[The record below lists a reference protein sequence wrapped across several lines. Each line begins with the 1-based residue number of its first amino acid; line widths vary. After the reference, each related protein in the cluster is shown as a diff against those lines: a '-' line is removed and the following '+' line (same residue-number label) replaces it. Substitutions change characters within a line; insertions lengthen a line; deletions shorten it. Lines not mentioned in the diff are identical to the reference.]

1 MVKGRTMRFTQESC
15 AIVGAADFNASHFRS
30 MEFDHV
36 VAADGG
42 WSALEGIGVHAPD
55 AVGDFDSLGYVPDA
69 AHVMRYPQEKDASD
83 LELASARA
91 DELGASAFVYYGCLS
106 GRLDQT
112 IAAIDSMRHWS
123 KVGKRVF
130 GIGDLFCVAI
140 VNPAHSL
147 EFRPFDASSLAESSP
162 YGSYVSVFAVGGDAH
177 GVNERGLKYGISD
190 FTLRGDTTRGLSNE
204 LCGDA
209 VRIDVESGQLLVTF
223 PLDAWSHLSAV
234 FA

>member
-1 MVKGRTMRFTQESC
+1 MSWQRMVDGPHLKELACTHPMPWAISIRLATFPMPPMSCDIPRRRTR
-15 AIVGAADFNASHFRS
+15 
-30 MEFDHV
+30 
-36 VAADGG
+36 
-42 WSALEGIGVHAPD
+42 
-55 AVGDFDSLGYVPDA
+55 
-69 AHVMRYPQEKDASD
+69 
-83 LELASARA
+83 ASARA